1 MKRTKIAATILTV
14 AMTLTAVP
22 FQAVL
27 ADETEETVEQEEVV
41 EQEEEIIIS
50 DEEIVVEEEVVEE
63 ESSVE
68 EIETEESEII
78 FEAADDVSGV
88 AINEDNF
95 PDEIFRAYVSEN
107 FDDGDSILTQTE
119 INAVSSISVSSMGIS
134 DMSGV
139 EFFTNINVLNCSG
152 NNLTSLTV
160 NSLHLQYLVCEDNDL
175 TSINIDNAPNLLT
188 LDCRNNN
195 LTVLDISNHS
205 SLSAMDCS
213 NNQITNLIL
222 NSRIVYLIC
231 SDNPL
236 QTIDARFNVYL
247 CYTVRVQGVLDGEGH
262 ITYTRKFPIPGSS
275 SEYDCKLACD
285 EDDEILAAENG
296 WNKINGKW
304 YFFTDIYGF
313 LYGWCSYVSYQGNG
327 PYFFDETT
335 GAMQTGWL
343 NRNNNWYYFKS
354 SGLMVKGW
362 QKIGNNWYYFNETGV
377 LGSDFGA
384 MVTGWQ
390 KISGKWYYFNS
401 SGAMVTGWQK
411 ISGKWYYFNSSGAML
426 TGWQKISNKWY
437 YFESSGLMKTGWL
450 KSGGQWYY
458 LDSSG
463 AMLAST
469 TKTINGKSYT
479 FDANGVCINP

>member
-1 MKRTKIAATILTV
+1 MKRTKIAATLLTV

-27 ADETEETVEQEEVV
+27 ADESEETVEQEEVV

-78 FEAADDVSGV
+78 FEASDDVSGV

-134 DMSGV
+134 DLSGV

-160 NSLHLQYLVCEDNDL
+160 NSLRLQYLVCEDNDL

-236 QTIDARFNVYL
+236 QTIDVRFNLYL
-247 CYTVRVQGVLDGEGH
+247 SYVIDAEGAPDGQGHVIYSRLYPVPDSKSDIECYL
-262 ITYTRKFPIPGSS
+262 K
-275 SEYDCKLACD
+275 CD
-285 EDDEILAAENG
+285 EDVAVLSIEIG
-296 WNKINGKW
+296 WNKIDGNW
-304 YFFTDIYGF
+304 YFFTYMTGF
-313 LYGWCSYVSYQGNG
+313 LKGWYSYVEYGGEG
-327 PYFFDETT
+327 PYYFDETT

-343 NRNNNWYYFKS
+343 KYGDNWYYFKS
-354 SGLMVKGW
+354 SGLMAEGW
-362 QKIGNNWYYFNETGV
+362 QKIGKNWYYFSETGT
-377 LGSDFGA
+377 LRSDLGA

-390 KISGKWYYFNS
+390 KIGGKWYYFNA
-401 SGAMVTGWQK
+401 SGAMATGWQK
-411 ISGKWYYFNSSGAML
+411 ISNKWYYFKSSGEMV

-437 YFESSGLMKTGWL
+437 YFESSGAMKTGWL
-450 KSGGQWYY
+450 KSGGKWYY
-458 LDSSG
+458 LESSG
-463 AMLAST
+463 AMLANT
-469 TKTINGKSYT
+469 TRTINGKSYT